1 MTPADLIP
9 RAARR
14 AGVLGT
20 DENMSAEDLDTGFY
34 VLNEMIDAWS
44 IDKLYLY
51 ELVTLTTPAVN
62 GKAAYTLGPGG
73 DFDTTR
79 PPSID
84 QLIYTNGSI
93 DYEVVQTTVEQYAAI
108 PYKQTIGI
116 PSAFAYEPSMP
127 AGVMSI
133 YPIPIAGGTLKAKTH
148 QLLTQFSSISQSVQF
163 PPGYQAALRQTLA
176 VALCGEFNV
185 TPSPELMRSA
195 QNAKRAIAR
204 ANVRVPLLN
213 IKVGDAPTRNI
224 LAGFN

>member
-1 MTPADLIP
+1 MTPAELIP
-9 RAARR
+9 RAFQR
-14 AGVLGT
+14 ASILGSDQT
-20 DENMSAEDLDTGFY
+20 LSAADLDTGFY

-44 IDKLYLY
+44 IEKLYLY
-51 ELVTLTTPAVN
+51 ELVTLTAPAVN

-73 DFDTTR
+73 DFDVTR

-93 DYEVVQTTVEQYAAI
+93 DYEVTQTTVEQYAAI

-116 PSAFAYEPSMP
+116 PSAFAYEPAMP
-127 AGVMSI
+127 AGVMSV
-133 YPIPIAGGTLKAKTH
+133 YPIPIAGGTLKVKTH
-148 QLLTQFSSISQSVQF
+148 QLLTQFSTINQVVQF
-163 PPGYQAALRQTLA
+163 PPGYQAALRHALA
-176 VALCGEFNV
+176 VALCGEYQV
-185 TPSPELMRSA
+185 TPSAELMRSA
-195 QNAKRAIAR
+195 QNAKRAIGR

>member
-1 MTPADLIP
+1 MTPAELIP
-9 RAARR
+9 RAFER
-14 AGVLGT
+14 ASIKGVDQTL
-20 DENMSAEDLDTGFY
+20 SPADLNTGFY

-44 IDKLYLY
+44 IEELYLY
-51 ELVTLTTPAVN
+51 ELVTLTATATN

-73 DFDTTR
+73 DFDVVR

-93 DYEVVQTTVEQYAAI
+93 DYEVEQTTVEQYAAI

-133 YPIPIAGGTLKAKTH
+133 YPIPIAGGTLKVKTH
-148 QLLTQFSSISQSVQF
+148 QLLTQFSTINQAVQF
-163 PPGYQAALRQTLA
+163 PPGYQAALRYALA
-176 VALCGEFNV
+176 VALCGEYQV
-185 TPSPELMRSA
+185 TPSPALMLASN
-195 QNAKRAIAR
+195 NAKRAIR
-204 ANVRVPLLN
+204 RRNLRVPLLN